1 MTRERKKKKF
11 LWNLE
16 RKSKKI
22 SKWTGLFSVNG
33 LGLNFC
39 GIFEENRSDFGKKR
53 REKSSEISVKFE
65 NLEKMSKWTRLFQ
78 SSLTNKQTNKQTNKK
93 TKN

>member
-1 MTRERKKKKF
+1 MKKNYQIYRSIDEREEGRKEEKK

-16 RKSKKI
+16 RKKKKI

-53 REKSSEISVKFE
+53 REKSSELSVKFE

-78 SSLTNKQTNKQTNKK
+78 
-93 TKN
+93 

>member
-1 MTRERKKKKF
+1 M
-11 LWNLE
+11 WNLE

-33 LGLNFC
+33 LGYNFC

-53 REKSSEISVKFE
+53 REKSSEIRVKFE
-65 NLEKMSKWTRLFQ
+65 NLEEMSKWTRLFQ
-78 SSLTNKQTNKQTNKK
+78 
-93 TKN
+93 

>member
-1 MTRERKKKKF
+1 MDFGKGKEVRRCGK

-16 RKSKKI
+16 KKI

-39 GIFEENRSDFGKKR
+39 GIFEEKSYRSAFGKIGSSQNKGKKENCLANFGIFAAEKTWKR
-53 REKSSEISVKFE
+53 RIEASGIGEI
-65 NLEKMSKWTRLFQ
+65 
-78 SSLTNKQTNKQTNKK
+78 
-93 TKN
+93 